1 MDTKKVK
8 TALIQLNSGPD
19 IQGNLDVSSQMI
31 REAASKGAQLIC
43 TPENTCHMRFPAEE
57 KLKTARTAEDHPAI
71 PHYGALAKELGIWLL
86 IGSLSIKV
94 ADDKIA
100 NRSFLFS
107 ADGQIVATY
116 DKIHLFDVDLPTGE
130 SHRESDNVQAG
141 ENAVVAET
149 PFGKIGMSI
158 CYDVRFAYLYRKL
171 AQMGASILTVPAA
184 FTVPTGKA
192 HWEVLLRARAIETG
206 SFVLAPGQCGTHE
219 GGRATYGHSLIIDP
233 WGYILAEGG
242 DVPGIIMADL
252 DLSAAQKA
260 RNAIPALR
268 HDRDVM

>member
-1 MDTKKVK
+1 MHPKTLK

-19 IQGNLDVSSQMI
+19 IQGNLDASAVLI
-31 REAASKGAQLIC
+31 REAATRGAQLIC
-43 TPENTCHMRFPAEE
+43 TPENTCHMRFPAHE
-57 KLKTARTAEDHPAI
+57 KLKTALPQDTHPAI
-71 PHYGALAKELGIWLL
+71 PYYSALAKELGIWLL

-94 ADDKIA
+94 SDDKIA
-100 NRSFLFS
+100 NRSFLF
-107 ADGQIVATY
+107 DPEGQLAASY

-141 ENAVVAET
+141 DKAVIADT
-149 PFGKIGMSI
+149 PWGKVGMTI

-206 SFVLAPGQCGTHE
+206 SFILAPGQCGSHE

-233 WGYILAEGG
+233 WGHILAEGG
-242 DVPGIIMADL
+242 EEPGIIMADL
-252 DLSAAQKA
+252 DLSVVDKT
-260 RNAIPALR
+260 RSAIPSLK
-268 HDRDVM
+268 HDRNVI